1 MDYPLVMG
9 VTVLFGGRV
18 YRRPTVVLLEAFV
31 KEANISVSLLPGK
44 TVIILSQ
51 RISSNKVEL
60 HGILLQIANK
70 IERMKED

>member
-31 KEANISVSLLPGK
+31 KEGEYMFLYYQEKLSLFFHK
-44 TVIILSQ
+44 
-51 RISSNKVEL
+51 EL
-60 HGILLQIANK
+60 VLIK
-70 IERMKED
+70 